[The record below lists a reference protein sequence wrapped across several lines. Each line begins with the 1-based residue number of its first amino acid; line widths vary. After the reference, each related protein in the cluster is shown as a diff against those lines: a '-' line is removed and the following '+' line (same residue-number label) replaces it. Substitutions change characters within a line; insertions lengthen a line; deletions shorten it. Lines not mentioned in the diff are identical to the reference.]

1 MIERAQ
7 ALLAAGRAAEAIAL
21 LEPQA
26 RAQPE
31 RFELWDCL
39 GRAYGMSARHSQ
51 AEAAFRQAAALR
63 PDLYASHFNLGLA
76 LASQGRLRDSIAHFV
91 RARAIEPRNADLRNT
106 LFSIL
111 VTLLQQ
117 PAGAQPERRF
127 APLPPEPL
135 VSVVTPTK
143 NRSRLLADAVASV
156 ERQRYRNWELIVVN
170 DGGADVASLVQRVSP
185 RTRYIGLSASRGP
198 SAARNEAIR
207 AARGEVLAF
216 LDDDNLFLPS
226 HLETL
231 VAALRATG
239 AGVVYAS
246 AERVTERIEATR
258 RVELRREPLVPNLRP
273 TRELLLVRNFIDIN
287 TMAARR
293 ECFTEL
299 GGFEEAAPFVGLED
313 WDLMLRF
320 SAHTR
325 LEHLAPVTVEYR
337 VTTLE
342 GDSVTKRRL
351 RSEREGV
358 QAVHGRYRAEG
369 ELVQLARE
377 LYLETLQ

>member
-1 MIERAQ
+1 LIERAQ

-26 RAQPE
+26 RAQPG
-31 RFELWDCL
+31 RFGLWDCL
-39 GRAYGMSARHSQ
+39 GRAYGMSGRHAQ

-63 PDLYASHFNLGLA
+63 PDLYAPHFNLGLA
-76 LASQGRLRDSIAHFV
+76 LASQGRLRDSIDHFV

-106 LFSIL
+106 LFPIL

-117 PAGAQPERRF
+117 PAAAQPERRF

-143 NRSRLLADAVASV
+143 NRSRMLADAIATV

-170 DGGADVASLVQRVSP
+170 DGGEDVASLVQRVSP
-185 RTRYIGLSASRGP
+185 RSRYIDLGASRGP

-216 LDDDNLFLPS
+216 LDDDNLYLPS

-246 AERVTERIEATR
+246 AERVTERVEGTR
-258 RVELRREPLVPNLRP
+258 RMELGREPLVPNLRP

-293 ECFTEL
+293 ECFAEF
-299 GGFEEAAPFVGLED
+299 GGFEEAAPFLGLED

-325 LEHLAPVTVEYR
+325 LEHLQQVTVEYR

-351 RSEREGV
+351 QREREGV
-358 QAVHGRYRAEG
+358 KAVHGRYRAEG

-377 LYLETLQ
+377 LYLENLQ